1 MNININLVVK
11 LENDDGVTNLLKYIL
26 KRTEDMNQDINQLQT
41 DLNEINA
48 KVTLQGEVLG
58 KVAMESTDTLAK
70 VIDLEGQIDVL
81 EQELASQDL
90 TLPQELKDT
99 VARIKTSLEANQIM
113 LASVDAMVP
122 DEVIPVEPP
131 IE

>member
-1 MNININLVVK
+1 VK

-26 KRTEDMNQDINQLQT
+26 KRTEDMNQDINQLQIDLT
-41 DLNEINA
+41 DIKA
-48 KVTLQGEVLG
+48 KVILQGEVLG

>member
-1 MNININLVVK
+1 VK